1 MSWVVRKPPGV
12 GGAKKQISEY
22 GAETPEIPGKVCV
35 TQGQPKKNAIGGMSA
50 QPTTLQRTSHKPYLS
65 TSGELGR
72 AISHSLE
79 FRLSQPGG
87 LGGLG
92 QTPESP
98 QHGWSIRK

>member
-1 MSWVVRKPPGV
+1 MAWEVRKPPGG

-22 GAETPEIPGKVCV
+22 GAEMPEIPGKVCV

-72 AISHSLE
+72 AISTV
-79 FRLSQPGG
+79 PGI
-87 LGGLG
+87 
-92 QTPESP
+92 QAESARGVGRP
-98 QHGWSIRK
+98 GPNT